1 MLHGA
6 DLEAVFA
13 ALEADLKTD
22 FKVQTPDL
30 LTFPGHRQAAVLVPL
45 LVAPDGLHLLFIV
58 RSSTLTSHAGQ
69 IAFPGGRLE
78 PGETV
83 AGAAL
88 RETFEETGLAEE
100 QTRILGELQPLPS
113 PKYLVTPVVGVLRW
127 PQPLTLC
134 TAEVAEVFTVPL
146 GDLLALTPRQEERQ
160 FQGQRRVIHYYA
172 HQSGDGERLI
182 WGLTGNIVA
191 ELLALLRTHLRF

>member
-1 MLHGA
+1 M
-6 DLEAVFA
+6 EAVFA
-13 ALEADLKTD
+13 ALEAELKADMTAR
-22 FKVQTPDL
+22 TPDP
-30 LTFPGHRQAAVLVPL
+30 LTFPGYRQAAVLVPL
-45 LVAPDGLHLLFIV
+45 LVALDGLHLLFIV

-88 RETFEETGLAEE
+88 RETFEETGLEGHRI
-100 QTRILGELQPLPS
+100 RILGELQPLPS
-113 PKYLVTPVVGVLRW
+113 PKYLVTPIVGVLPW
-127 PQPLTLC
+127 PQPLMLC
-134 TAEVAEVFTVPL
+134 SDEVAEVFTVPL
-146 GDLLALTPRQEERQ
+146 RDLLALTPRQEARQ

-172 HQSGDGERLI
+172 HQGSDGERLI

-191 ELLALLRTHLRF
+191 ELLSLLRPHFRARAVG